1 MRLILEISIDT
12 IRQFYAS
19 FMVPAVFLSP
29 LQDENING
37 TTKTRSTA
45 KQAHKSKRSFF
56 LLSVAF
62 HVDRNWFSKV
72 KRKPKH
78 SVTTA
83 VTANAQRICFPS
95 RRQTHTHCICATV
108 APSTTE
114 ATALSQRLQRYT
126 TAVFLAFGECVRAGD
141 ESDVALF
148 LPTIHR
154 DDSQGRPTPL

>member
-1 MRLILEISIDT
+1 
-12 IRQFYAS
+12 
-19 FMVPAVFLSP
+19 MVPAVFL

-45 KQAHKSKRSFF
+45 KQAHKSKRLFFFFF
-56 LLSVAF
+56 LSDAF

-78 SVTTA
+78 SATTA
-83 VTANAQRICFPS
+83 VTANTQRICFPL
-95 RRQTHTHCICATV
+95 RRQTHTHCSCATV